1 MKPLNLDNR
10 PCSPVSSNCVIWQ
23 GPTLDC
29 INLCTGDTISDVM
42 AKMAEELCTLLDQ
55 TNVDNY
61 DLTCLGVTSCGP
73 KDFQALIQLLID
85 KICELNNINPDGTK
99 DEPACPDCV
108 VTVAPCL
115 REQDSN
121 LPATMQ
127 LLDYVQFLANK
138 ICSIID
144 IITNLQIEIDNL
156 NIRVTIL
163 EEATPPSFVI
173 PSFTLACQIGTLTG
187 TQFINIILQE
197 FINNVWCDFYAT
209 TGTTTELSNAVQSI
223 CILDTDLQLTTG
235 TPFLTNPNWI
245 QSASYNTVAD
255 AINNIW
261 VALCDVYNAVDNIS
275 LTVQDTNS
283 IDLNYTGGVL
293 TANIQDTGW
302 KDLDGFAFYTGAM
315 ASDKPQCR
323 RIGNQIHF
331 RGAVYVPINNGA
343 GAPVLL
349 TGANTYNN
357 VYRANPYVGAG
368 GVIYD
373 AESRILF
380 NNTGVG
386 AASVIP
392 ATVLDAGT
400 NLDSSYSVPQ
410 LVATRK
416 LDVETFVGSG
426 ITGAIQLT
434 AAINV
439 TILPNKTLRLSS
451 LNVIEQELTD
461 LAPFIGSS
469 LLNGLTSNFTLRSW
483 IINQRNHV
491 RQIDGNMSLSQAP
504 IIGLLGSGIVIG
516 ELYRII
522 NYTPG
527 DDFTN
532 IGALLNADNQTFIA
546 TGITP
551 TVWTGSQLIPLSSA
565 LHYDS
570 FYNTLGPG
578 YTGSQWPFLIDL
590 ATPDF
595 DAARTN
601 NLGGFIFRL
610 DGLMA
615 YVDPCTTDIKSYEC
629 IPP

>member
-10 PCSPVSSNCVIWQ
+10 PCSPVSSNCVVWQ
-23 GPTLDC
+23 GPTLNC

-99 DEPACPDCV
+99 DEPACPECV
-108 VTVAPCL
+108 VSVASCL

-173 PSFTLACQIGTLTG
+173 PSFTLACQIGSLTG
-187 TQFINIILQE
+187 AQFINIILQE

-261 VALCDVYNAVDNIS
+261 VALCDVYNAS

-302 KDLDGFAFYTGAM
+302 VDLNGFEFYAPGVGR
-315 ASDKPQCR
+315 PQCR
-323 RIGNQIHF
+323 RIGNVVHF
-331 RGAVYVPINNGA
+331 RGTVVIPLETIPGGTPLQFNNSAGSNTYITQTTVAPSVSGAGSVYLDSNGA
-343 GAPVLL
+343 IYFN
-349 TGANTYNN
+349 ANN
-357 VYRANPYVGAG
+357 
-368 GVIYD
+368 
-373 AESRILF
+373 
-380 NNTGVG
+380 
-386 AASVIP
+386 SVIP
-392 ATVLDAGT
+392 SSVVASTASGTSPDYYFDNAYVKPFTLGTRGILIENSVDA
-400 NLDSSYSVPQ
+400 
-410 LVATRK
+410 
-416 LDVETFVGSG
+416 
-426 ITGAIQLT
+426 
-434 AAINV
+434 
-439 TILPNKTLRLSS
+439 
-451 LNVIEQELTD
+451 TD
-461 LAPFIGSS
+461 LISTT
-469 LLNGLTSNFTLRSW
+469 LNTVGTLVITKDGKLSITIVRDGEETNVSIYQSNYSFHTSHLNYIISHVVTNEFVPNF
-483 IINQRNHV
+483 
-491 RQIDGNMSLSQAP
+491 QA
-504 IIGLLGSGIVIG
+504 LD
-516 ELYRII
+516 
-522 NYTPG
+522 T
-527 DDFTN
+527 
-532 IGALLNADNQTFIA
+532 
-546 TGITP
+546 
-551 TVWTGSQLIPLSSA
+551 TVHSSA
-565 LHYDS
+565 ASGVQTVDIDHTQSGTWTIARSAPTTPLIYKYR
-570 FYNTLGPG
+570 F
-578 YTGSQWPFLIDL
+578 PFNGNDI
-590 ATPDF
+590 
-595 DAARTN
+595 N
-601 NLGGFIFRL
+601 SLGGVAYNL
-610 DGLMA
+610 DGLMT
-615 YVDPCTTDIKSYEC
+615 YIDPCTTDIKSYNC
-629 IPP
+629 P

>member
-173 PSFTLACQIGTLTG
+173 PSFTLSCQIGTLTG

-223 CILDTDLQLTTG
+223 CILDTDLQRTTG

-261 VALCDVYNAVDNIS
+261 VALCDVYNAS

-302 KDLDGFAFYTGAM
+302 VDLNGFEFYAPGVGR
-315 ASDKPQCR
+315 PQCR
-323 RIGNQIHF
+323 RIGNVVHF
-331 RGAVYVPINNGA
+331 RGTVVIPLETIPGGTPLQFNNSASSNTYITRTTVAPSVSGAGSVYLDINGA
-343 GAPVLL
+343 IYFN
-349 TGANTYNN
+349 ANN
-357 VYRANPYVGAG
+357 
-368 GVIYD
+368 
-373 AESRILF
+373 
-380 NNTGVG
+380 
-386 AASVIP
+386 SVIP
-392 ATVLDAGT
+392 SSVVASTASGTSPDYYFDNAYVKPFTLGTRGILIENSVDATDLISTTLNTVGT
-400 NLDSSYSVPQ
+400 LLITKDGKLGITIVRDGEESNVSIYQSSYSFHTSHLNYIISHVVTNEFVPNFQ
-410 LVATRK
+410 ALAT
-416 LDVETFVGSG
+416 
-426 ITGAIQLT
+426 
-434 AAINV
+434 
-439 TILPNKTLRLSS
+439 
-451 LNVIEQELTD
+451 
-461 LAPFIGSS
+461 
-469 LLNGLTSNFTLRSW
+469 
-483 IINQRNHV
+483 
-491 RQIDGNMSLSQAP
+491 
-504 IIGLLGSGIVIG
+504 
-516 ELYRII
+516 
-522 NYTPG
+522 
-527 DDFTN
+527 
-532 IGALLNADNQTFIA
+532 
-546 TGITP
+546 
-551 TVWTGSQLIPLSSA
+551 TVHSSA
-565 LHYDS
+565 ASGVQTVDIDHTQS
-570 FYNTLGPG
+570 FTWTIARSAPTTPLIYK
-578 YTGSQWPFLIDL
+578 YRFPFNGNDI
-590 ATPDF
+590 
-595 DAARTN
+595 N
-601 NLGGFIFRL
+601 SLGGVAYNL
-610 DGLMA
+610 DGLMT
-615 YVDPCTTDIKSYEC
+615 YIDPCTTDIKSYNC
-629 IPP
+629 PPA